1 MYRLMADLQKWFQ
14 LEARS
19 GTLAPM
25 VSKTEALGI
34 RSPRTGQTP
43 LPPPDRKSENKLL
56 NLTWCQNINE
66 TARSSFV
73 VGVEQ
78 RLLKKGNVCLYV
90 WVFYIGRNPNCW
102 TNRDE
107 IQQGCGPW
115 GWEGS
120 WFFGYL
126 VGLDTLYPDPQ
137 GPRGAKRGPGGV
149 PEPQPWI
156 WSEILSNKS
165 CWPPST

>member
-56 NLTWCQNINE
+56 NLT
-66 TARSSFV
+66 
-73 VGVEQ
+73 
-78 RLLKKGNVCLYV
+78 
-90 WVFYIGRNPNCW
+90 
-102 TNRDE
+102 
-107 IQQGCGPW
+107 
-115 GWEGS
+115 
-120 WFFGYL
+120 
-126 VGLDTLYPDPQ
+126 
-137 GPRGAKRGPGGV
+137 
-149 PEPQPWI
+149 
-156 WSEILSNKS
+156 
-165 CWPPST
+165 